1 MTIVLCTKGYPG
13 SYKKNLKIKNIS
25 KIKLSNKEFIY
36 HAGTY
41 FSRKIV
47 RSIGGR
53 ILNISSVG
61 DSFIEIRKKIIS
73 NIKKLNL
80 KGSFFRRD
88 IGWKVIDKNENY

>member
-1 MTIVLCTKGYPG
+1 MCAKGYPG
-13 SYKKNLKIKNIS
+13 SYKKNIPIKNIF
-25 KIKLSNKEFIY
+25 KVKQTKTTFIY

-41 FSRKIV
+41 FSGKIV

-53 ILNISSVG
+53 ILNVSSVG